1 MKIIKTDIL
10 GAKKTSVAIIAGL
23 VFSVCCSLTLGS
35 DFVLAYTTT
44 LSTSGIVSVDVSS
57 AADGAAM
64 GTDNVV
70 VNSTCP
76 LGYTLS
82 IGGPTDNALYK
93 GGDNTSTST
102 IPTTTGT
109 VSTPKA
115 LVGEG
120 NLGTWGYST
129 ANNTTATSANF
140 IGLSSAANTL
150 ITKASGS
157 ASGGDTIPVY
167 YGVSVDNTIE
177 PGLYKMSNN
186 NAVTYYLTASAN
198 CSIYKIQYNDNG
210 ANSSTTMGITHNNVH
225 EDDEVTL
232 AASNYKR
239 TGYGFA
245 GWSTIQL
252 NPGSAT
258 FQSDLATAKAAG
270 QVFGPNETIT
280 ANASFISHATVVN
293 SEQIITLY
301 AIWVPSAG
309 NIQNWTGCSSMTTG
323 QVTALTDQRDNDT
336 YAVAKLADGNCWM
349 IENLRLDYT
358 ANISPMNTQ
367 SNNGA
372 FGGVFSGLAQPE
384 TANFSNSTTAN
395 TLYKSDGSGDIAG
408 VNGATLSDIGTTN
421 DPGYRFPRY
430 RNDNTNTNSTIN
442 PNVNTNNMTGTGQ
455 NIYSYGNYYTWSAAI
470 ADTSYYN
477 TNNQSVTATS
487 LCPSGWR
494 LPKGGSK
501 TRIVSDDDNE
511 FWNLIV
517 DGLNNGTLPANYDS
531 STTPYYTGSEEATPV
546 SKLVRTYPN
555 NFLYSGFAYGSSVA
569 SRGSGGF
576 YWSSTAV
583 TSNYSYRLFL
593 SSTSVYPGTYNY
605 DKYYGVSIRCLA
617 STEYTISY
625 NANGGSGTM
634 SDQTVTVG
642 DTVNLTS
649 NSFTRTNYIF
659 AGWNT
664 AANGSGTSYADGQSV
679 SNLAAAGGTIT
690 LYAQW
695 KQLLYDKV
703 ASMTKGTQTA
713 ANLQTAISSSNSGV
727 YTYNSSVFGASTDA
741 NNNY

>member
-1 MKIIKTDIL
+1 MKTIKIEIL
-10 GAKKTSVAIIAGL
+10 GAKKIFLTATASL

-129 ANNTTATSANF
+129 TANTTATSANF

-186 NAVTYYLTASAN
+186 NAITYYLTASAN

-225 EDDEVTL
+225 EDNEVTL

-245 GWSTIQL
+245 GWSTVQL

-323 QVTALTDQRDNDT
+323 QVTALKDTRDNDV

-349 IENLRLDYT
+349 IENLRLDYDASHNSDGT
-358 ANISPMNTQ
+358 LAQ
-367 SNNGA
+367 GYD
-372 FGGVFSGLAQPE
+372 GVFSGLAQPE
-384 TANFSNSTTAN
+384 TANFINSTTAN
-395 TLYKSDGSGDIAG
+395 SLYYSGTQSGTATI
-408 VNGATLSDIGTTN
+408 NIGATDY
-421 DPGYRFPRY
+421 PEYRFPRY
-430 RNDNTNTNSTIN
+430 RNDNTNSNSTIN
-442 PNVNTNNMTGTGQ
+442 PNTTVNSMSGTNQ
-455 NIYSYGNYYTWSAAI
+455 NIYSYGDYYTWAAAI
-470 ADTSYYN
+470 ANTSYHE
-477 TNNQSVTATS
+477 TDNQSATTTS
-487 LCPSGWR
+487 LCPAGWR
-494 LPKGGSK
+494 LPKGGNK
-501 TRIVSDDDNE
+501 NRIISDDDNE

-517 DGLNNGTLPANYDS
+517 DELNNGTLPANYDS
-531 STTPYYTGSEEATPV
+531 STYPYYDGSAEGTPV

-555 NFLYSGFAYGSSVA
+555 NFLYSGNAEGSMVY
-569 SRGSGGF
+569 SRGSYGY
-576 YWSSTAV
+576 YWSSTERYI
-583 TSNYSYRLFL
+583 NNSYHLCLGNLR
-593 SSTSVYPGTYNY
+593 VDPGTRFW
-605 DKYYGVSIRCLA
+605 DKSEGYSIRCLA

-625 NANGGSGTM
+625 NANGGTGTM
-634 SDQTVTVG
+634 NDQKVEVG
-642 DTVNLTS
+642 DIVNLNP

-664 AANGSGTSYADGQSV
+664 AANGSGTSYTDGQSV